1 MCNILYMSQDG
12 TKFVSISQNL
22 SKIILNFLSNSL
34 NIVFVEFFIHI
45 SVVEPEPQGTETNKI
60 SSVIVYIYYRYLFAF
75 LRILKNNEKGEALQT
90 SVQPFTYLYC
100 NSSFSRQYWPEMDL
114 C

>member
-1 MCNILYMSQDG
+1 M
-12 TKFVSISQNL
+12 
-22 SKIILNFLSNSL
+22 
-34 NIVFVEFFIHI
+34 
-45 SVVEPEPQGTETNKI
+45 EPEPQGTETNKI
-60 SSVIVYIYYRYLFAF
+60 SSVIVYIYDLFAV
-75 LRILKNNEKGEALQT
+75 LRILKNNDKSEALQT